1 MNLFKKI
8 IPFMALFLAACG
20 TSNTEE
26 GTTESLDVVT
36 TFYPMY
42 NFTENIVGTN
52 GNVTALL
59 GAGQDTHSY
68 EPTPKDMAAIAEA
81 DVFVYSS
88 EYMETWVPSVLE
100 TLSDS
105 DVTVINAS
113 EGIPFYED
121 DDADHDHDHD
131 HEEDHAHDHDDEEE
145 HHEGDGHNH
154 AVDPHVWLDPVYAK
168 QMVETIS
175 ATIQSVDSE
184 NKMAYQENTAAYVE
198 QLEALDAEFQAAF
211 QAADNRVFVVQHA
224 AFGYLARRY
233 DLTEVSISA
242 LTSNQEVSPA
252 KLAEIGNF
260 IKENGVE
267 VIYYQDSGNND
278 LATTLAKETDTE
290 LGVLSAVEGITK
302 SDQEAGIDYL
312 TIMHNNLEALKQ
324 TIN

>member
-26 GTTESLDVVT
+26 GTTDSLDVVT

-88 EYMETWVPSVLE
+88 EYMETWVPAVLE

-113 EGIPFYED
+113 EGIAFYED
-121 DDADHDHDHD
+121 NDADHG
-131 HEEDHAHDHDDEEE
+131 HDHDDEEE
-145 HHEGDGHNH
+145 HHEDEGHNH

-175 ATIQSVDSE
+175 TAIQSVDSE
-184 NKMAYQENTAAYVE
+184 NKTTYQENTAAYVE
-198 QLEALDAEFQAAF
+198 QLEALDVEFQTAF
-211 QAADNRVFVVQHA
+211 QSADNRVFVVQHA

-233 DLTEVSISA
+233 NLTEVSISA

-260 IKENGVE
+260 IKENDVE

-278 LATTLAKETDTE
+278 LAATLAKETGIE

>member
-26 GTTESLDVVT
+26 GTTDSLDVVT

-88 EYMETWVPSVLE
+88 EYMETWVPAVLE

-113 EGIPFYED
+113 EGIAFYED
-121 DDADHDHDHD
+121 NDADHG
-131 HEEDHAHDHDDEEE
+131 HDHDDEEE
-145 HHEGDGHNH
+145 HHEDEGHNH

-175 ATIQSVDSE
+175 TAIQSVDSE
-184 NKMAYQENTAAYVE
+184 NKTTYQENTAAYVE
-198 QLEALDAEFQAAF
+198 QLEALDVEFQTAF
-211 QAADNRVFVVQHA
+211 QSADNRVFVVQHA

-233 DLTEVSISA
+233 NLTEVSISA

-260 IKENGVE
+260 IKENDVE

-278 LATTLAKETDTE
+278 LAATLAKETGIE

-302 SDQEAGIDYL
+302 SEIGRA
-312 TIMHNNLEALKQ
+312 HV
-324 TIN
+324 

>member
-26 GTTESLDVVT
+26 GTTDSLDVVT

-88 EYMETWVPSVLE
+88 EYMETWVPAVLE

-113 EGIPFYED
+113 EGIAFYED
-121 DDADHDHDHD
+121 NDADHGHDR
-131 HEEDHAHDHDDEEE
+131 DDEEE
-145 HHEGDGHNH
+145 HHEDEGHNH

-175 ATIQSVDSE
+175 TAIQSVDSE
-184 NKMAYQENTAAYVE
+184 NKTTYQENTAAYVE
-198 QLEALDAEFQAAF
+198 QLEALDVEFQTAF
-211 QAADNRVFVVQHA
+211 QSADNRVFVVQHA

-233 DLTEVSISA
+233 NLTEVSISA

-260 IKENGVE
+260 IKENDVE
-267 VIYYQDSGNND
+267 VIYYQDSRNND

-312 TIMHNNLEALKQ
+312 TIMHDNLEALKQ

>member
-26 GTTESLDVVT
+26 GTTDSLDVVT

-88 EYMETWVPSVLE
+88 EYMETWVPAVLE

-113 EGIPFYED
+113 EGIAFYED
-121 DDADHDHDHD
+121 NDTDHG
-131 HEEDHAHDHDDEEE
+131 HDHDDEEE
-145 HHEGDGHNH
+145 HHEDEGHNH

-184 NKMAYQENTAAYVE
+184 NKTTYQENTAAYVE
-198 QLEALDAEFQAAF
+198 QLEALDVEFQTAF

-233 DLTEVSISA
+233 NLTEVSISA

-260 IKENGVE
+260 IKENDVE

-278 LATTLAKETDTE
+278 LAATLAKETGIE

-312 TIMHNNLEALKQ
+312 TIMHNNLEALKE

>member
-26 GTTESLDVVT
+26 GTTDSLDVVT

-88 EYMETWVPSVLE
+88 EYMETWVPAVLE

-113 EGIPFYED
+113 EGIAFYED
-121 DDADHDHDHD
+121 NDADHGHDHD
-131 HEEDHAHDHDDEEE
+131 EEEE
-145 HHEGDGHNH
+145 HHEDEGHNH

-175 ATIQSVDSE
+175 TAIQSVDSE
-184 NKMAYQENTAAYVE
+184 NKTTYQENTAAYVE
-198 QLEALDAEFQAAF
+198 QLEALDVEFQTAF
-211 QAADNRVFVVQHA
+211 QSADNRVFVVQHA

-233 DLTEVSISA
+233 NLTEVSISA

-260 IKENGVE
+260 IKENDVE

-312 TIMHNNLEALKQ
+312 TIMHDNLEALKQ

>member
-26 GTTESLDVVT
+26 GTTDSLDVVT

-88 EYMETWVPSVLE
+88 EYMETWVPAVLE

-113 EGIPFYED
+113 EGIAFYED
-121 DDADHDHDHD
+121 NDTDHG
-131 HEEDHAHDHDDEEE
+131 HDHDDEEE
-145 HHEGDGHNH
+145 HHEDEGHNH

-175 ATIQSVDSE
+175 TAIQSVDSE
-184 NKMAYQENTAAYVE
+184 NKTTYQENTAAYVE
-198 QLEALDAEFQAAF
+198 QLEALDVEFQTAF
-211 QAADNRVFVVQHA
+211 QSADNRVFVVQHA

-233 DLTEVSISA
+233 NLTEVSIS
-242 LTSNQEVSPA
+242 
-252 KLAEIGNF
+252 EIGRAH
-260 IKENGVE
+260 V
-267 VIYYQDSGNND
+267 
-278 LATTLAKETDTE
+278 
-290 LGVLSAVEGITK
+290 
-302 SDQEAGIDYL
+302 
-312 TIMHNNLEALKQ
+312 
-324 TIN
+324 

>member
-8 IPFMALFLAACG
+8 IPVIALFLAACG
-20 TSNTEE
+20 TANNNEE
-26 GTTESLDVVT
+26 INADRLNIVT

-42 NFTENIVGTN
+42 HFTEMIVGEN
-52 GNVTALL
+52 GNVTTLL
-59 GAGQDTHSY
+59 KAGQDTHSY

-88 EYMETWVPSVLE
+88 EYMETWVPAVLE

-105 DVTVINAS
+105 DVEIIDAS
-113 EGIPFYED
+113 AGIAFYEEEGQ
-121 DDADHDHDHD
+121 ADEG
-131 HEEDHAHDHDDEEE
+131 EEHHDDEE
-145 HHEGDGHNH
+145 HHEDDGHNH

-175 ATIQSVDSE
+175 STIQAVDPE
-184 NKMAYQENTAAYVE
+184 NNAVYQENTAVYVKE
-198 QLEALDAEFQAAF
+198 LETLDEEFQAAF
-211 QAADNRVFVVQHA
+211 QNAENRIFVVQHA

-233 DLTEVSISA
+233 ELNEVSISA

-260 IKENGVE
+260 INENQVQI
-267 VIYYQDSGNND
+267 IYYQDSGNND
-278 LATTLAKETDTE
+278 LATTLAKETGIE
-290 LGVLSAVEGITK
+290 LSVLSAIEGITK

-312 TIMHNNLEALKQ
+312 TIMRKNLEALKR

>member
-1 MNLFKKI
+1 M
-8 IPFMALFLAACG
+8 
-20 TSNTEE
+20 
-26 GTTESLDVVT
+26 
-36 TFYPMY
+36 
-42 NFTENIVGTN
+42 
-52 GNVTALL
+52 LL
-59 GAGQDTHSY
+59 KPGAEVHSY

-88 EYMETWVPSVLE
+88 EYMETWVPAVLE

-113 EGIPFYED
+113 EGIAFYED
-121 DDADHDHDHD
+121 NDTDHG
-131 HEEDHAHDHDDEEE
+131 HDHDDEEE
-145 HHEGDGHNH
+145 HHEDEGHNH

-184 NKMAYQENTAAYVE
+184 NKTTYQENTAAYVE
-198 QLEALDAEFQAAF
+198 QLEALDVEFQTAF

-233 DLTEVSISA
+233 NLTEVSISA

-260 IKENGVE
+260 IKENDVE

-278 LATTLAKETDTE
+278 LAATLAKETGIE

-312 TIMHNNLEALKQ
+312 TIMHNNLEALKE

>member
-8 IPFMALFLAACG
+8 IPVMALFLAACG
-20 TSNTEE
+20 TANKEE
-26 GTTESLDVVT
+26 INADHLNVVT

-42 NFTENIVGTN
+42 HFADTIVGEN
-52 GNVTALL
+52 GNVTTLL

-88 EYMETWVPSVLE
+88 EYMETWVPAVLE

-105 DVTVINAS
+105 DVRIINAS
-113 EGIPFYED
+113 EGIAFYEEE
-121 DDADHDHDHD
+121 AHAI
-131 HEEDHAHDHDDEEE
+131 EDH
-145 HHEGDGHNH
+145 HEDDGHNH

-175 ATIQSVDSE
+175 STIQAVDPE
-184 NKMAYQENTAAYVE
+184 NNTVYQENTVAYVRH
-198 QLEALDAEFQAAF
+198 LETLDEEFQTAF
-211 QAADNRVFVVQHA
+211 QSAENRIFVVQHA

-233 DLTEVSISA
+233 ELNEVSISD

-260 IKENGVE
+260 INENNVQI
-267 VIYYQDSGNND
+267 IYYQDSGNNE
-278 LATTLAKETDTE
+278 LAATLAKETGVE
-290 LGVLSAVEGITK
+290 LSVMSAIEGITK
-302 SDQEAGIDYL
+302 SDQEAGVDYL
-312 TIMHNNLEALKQ
+312 TMMRKNLEALKQ